1 MTLLLAKA
9 NFLRLNPI
17 VSTLLNMSLVQ
28 KIDDQLKDSMRARD
42 LNTAN
47 VLRMLKS
54 AYKYAAIEKGSVNTV
69 PSDEEVITIIRKEIK
84 KRQESIDS
92 FTKAGR
98 TETAAQE
105 LSEKTLLETFLP
117 AALSE
122 AEIEKI
128 VLESIAESGATTKAQ
143 MGAVM
148 KIATPKAAGRV
159 DGKTLSSLVQKLL
172 P

>member
-1 MTLLLAKA
+1 
-9 NFLRLNPI
+9 
-17 VSTLLNMSLVQ
+17 MSLVQ
-28 KIDDQLKDSMRARD
+28 TIDDKLKDAMRARD
-42 LNTAN
+42 LDTAN

-54 AYKYAAIEKGSVNTV
+54 AYKYAAIEKGSVNII
-69 PSDEEVITIIRKEIK
+69 PSDEDVIFLVRKEIK

-98 TETAAQE
+98 LETAAKEMQ
-105 LSEKTLLETFLP
+105 EKTLLETFLP
-117 AALSE
+117 AGLSE
-122 AEIEKI
+122 AEIAALVKDA
-128 VLESIAESGATTKAQ
+128 IAEAGATSKAQ